1 SSTLTISLPLGT
13 NVVTLKVN
21 DPCGATSQTNV
32 VVTVSDTTPPT
43 GSCPSDVTASSD
55 VNCQALVPDFASQ
68 VEASDSCTPS
78 GSLVITQNP
87 VGGSIVGLGP
97 HPVSLSVS
105 DGSGN
110 SATCTVVFTVVDTKA
125 PTIVSTPGPITLSAG
140 PNCQAA
146 VPDVTGNVV
155 AT

>member
-1 SSTLTISLPLGT
+1 YNGKAQFFIMDLASDNHSPVAVAGADQTAECSASVTLDGSHSSDPDGDALSFEWSLQGNVLGTSPTLTISLPLGT

-55 VNCQALVPDFASQ
+55 SNCQALVPDFASQ

-87 VGGSIVGLGP
+87 VG
-97 HPVSLSVS
+97 
-105 DGSGN
+105 
-110 SATCTVVFTVVDTKA
+110 
-125 PTIVSTPGPITLSAG
+125 
-140 PNCQAA
+140 
-146 VPDVTGNVV
+146 
-155 AT
+155 